1 MKSYLVWIFGL
12 MCSAN
17 VALAQSRD
25 TLRLNV
31 DEAEQQFVK
40 NNLTLLAQKY
50 NIEASKAAIIQAKL
64 LPNPNINYEQG
75 LNTMKTIANDAPIG
89 AFGERTLQIQQ
100 LVLLAGKRN
109 KQVNVAKIN
118 AEITDYQFFEI
129 VRGLTYQL
137 HASFYTIHY
146 LQKTLAT
153 YEQEIE
159 TLNKLLSAYSDQVA
173 RGNVPQK
180 ELIRLQSFLVSL
192 ETERSNIILQITDNQ
207 AILKVLLSDTS
218 TKTVHPVVDDNAL
231 EQKSAAG
238 LQLSE
243 LINNATDNRYDR
255 KIQEASVRLASADLS
270 LQKAMATP
278 DLTIGYSY
286 DRAGSYLNN
295 YHGLTIAMDLPVFNK
310 NQGNIKIAENTIQ
323 ANKQNLAQTDVQINN
338 DVLQALLKAQEA
350 ERLYKTLDKNYLP
363 SFNKLIDGVVQNY
376 QKRNITLL
384 EFMDF
389 LESYKIT
396 VTQINTLQNTRMQT
410 FENLNFVVGK
420 KVL

>member
-1 MKSYLVWIFGL
+1 
-12 MCSAN
+12 
-17 VALAQSRD
+17 LA
-25 TLRLNV
+25 
-31 DEAEQQFVK
+31 
-40 NNLTLLAQKY
+40 
-50 NIEASKAAIIQAKL
+50 
-64 LPNPNINYEQG
+64 
-75 LNTMKTIANDAPIG
+75 
-89 AFGERTLQIQQ
+89 
-100 LVLLAGKRN
+100 
-109 KQVNVAKIN
+109 
-118 AEITDYQFFEI
+118 
-129 VRGLTYQL
+129 
-137 HASFYTIHY
+137 
-146 LQKTLAT
+146 
-153 YEQEIE
+153 
-159 TLNKLLSAYSDQVA
+159 
-173 RGNVPQK
+173 
-180 ELIRLQSFLVSL
+180 
-192 ETERSNIILQITDNQ
+192 
-207 AILKVLLSDTS
+207 
-218 TKTVHPVVDDNAL
+218 
-231 EQKSAAG
+231 
-238 LQLSE
+238 
-243 LINNATDNRYDR
+243 
-255 KIQEASVRLASADLS
+255 